1 MTSVT
6 NRIKVVKQPRGGYI
20 PLKQFSA
27 ITLDDGKILNS
38 DESVSPGLVG
48 SAVDYLTRLVGEF
61 DKAISLLNQIV
72 GLDNQSIAAAC
83 ILVGYDVAFRAGPAR
98 FMTVDTI
105 HADETTIENIRIM
118 VQRSLHFF
126 EIYGPIT
133 LDGFTFDSAYTD
145 TITSGDGDYLTK
157 DTLWDFK
164 VIKSKPNKDY
174 TLQVLIYYLMGIRS
188 NQPEFLS
195 ISKLGFFNPRQN
207 IVYQTAIADIP
218 KEVIETVEKNV
229 IGYPD

>member
-27 ITLDDGKILNS
+27 ITLDDGKTLNS

-48 SAVDYLTRLVGEF
+48 LAVDYLTRLMNSAQPKEAFKISLNGAYLVGEF
-61 DKAISLLNQIV
+61 DKAISLLDQIV

-105 HADETTIENIRIM
+105 RMILMKQIITKSVVGVDQKILKKLEVKGLPILFPLFTFISIM
-118 VQRSLHFF
+118 SDREVRYQMFIWKVEFSTLNLSLHSRLYNFC
-126 EIYGPIT
+126 
-133 LDGFTFDSAYTD
+133 S
-145 TITSGDGDYLTK
+145 
-157 DTLWDFK
+157 
-164 VIKSKPNKDY
+164 
-174 TLQVLIYYLMGIRS
+174 R
-188 NQPEFLS
+188 
-195 ISKLGFFNPRQN
+195 
-207 IVYQTAIADIP
+207 
-218 KEVIETVEKNV
+218 
-229 IGYPD
+229 

>member
-27 ITLDDGKILNS
+27 ITLDDGKTLNS

-48 SAVDYLTRLVGEF
+48 LAVDYLTRLMNGAQPKEAFKISLNGAYLVGEF
-61 DKAISLLNQIV
+61 DKAISLLDQIV
-72 GLDNQSIAAAC
+72 GLDNQSIATAC
-83 ILVGYDVAFRAGPAR
+83 ILV
-98 FMTVDTI
+98 
-105 HADETTIENIRIM
+105 